1 MSLISKIFA
10 ATMLL
15 LAAWT
20 GLGLTGTQRA
30 LAEPPSPCDVIE
42 SHVCQ

>member
-1 MSLISKIFA
+1 MPIISKIFA
-10 ATMLL
+10 AAMFL

-30 LAEPPSPCDVIE
+30 LAEPPGPCDVIE